1 MQINNILRFLSLCP
15 IQISHQFRPKPRY
28 WKSSQHIPIVP
39 QTLGEKIKKHR
50 LELGLFQRDAAA
62 KIGVSSATLS
72 NWERGVI
79 SPERRMQKRI
89 WEFLNYAPVLP
100 PPFPRKQFRFCKT
113 CGISEKSAERCLFE
127 GVCKHLN

>member
-1 MQINNILRFLSLCP
+1 MQINNILLFLSLCP
-15 IQISHQFRPKPRY
+15 VQISHQFRPKPRY

-62 KIGVSSATLS
+62 KIGISSATLS

-79 SPERRMQKRI
+79 TPERRMRKKMQD
-89 WEFLNYAPVLP
+89 FLNYTPAMPSS
-100 PPFPRKQFRFCKT
+100 FTRKQFQFCII
-113 CGISEKSAERCLFE
+113 CGIPEKSLE
-127 GVCKHLN
+127 